1 MKYMS
6 ENKLS
11 GHPEIGNSPIEQM
24 PIPRHKGQL
33 EPVRD
38 IIFWEEGNPTS
49 LINLVTD
56 RLRELM
62 RQLPPALLAMSEKD
76 LKKKLDPTWLH
87 DQLRLAFWDEYF
99 LTIDNNERKMR
110 PAAIYAQCCSK
121 EGFYNQI
128 ENPLFLAYLTKPPAG
143 YMLKMRSLLD
153 MAMERLR
160 EVLSLD
166 LTNPNGTVNTK
177 LIAEIVKI
185 AALADNRVKG
195 AVTQKIQIDGTQ
207 KNLNVNINQ
216 QGYEPPKTHQDLEKE
231 LRDIEKEILML
242 KEPNK
247 TPNYFESAEED
258 GRELIEVQATEVKT

>member
-1 MKYMS
+1 MKNMQRNHLAS
-6 ENKLS
+6 Q
-11 GHPEIGNSPIEQM
+11 PQIGDSPIEQM
-24 PIPRHKGQL
+24 PIPRHKQQL

-38 IIFWEEGNPTS
+38 IIFWEEENPTS

-62 RQLPPALLAMSEKD
+62 RQLPPALLAMSERD
-76 LKKKLDPTWLH
+76 IRKKLDPTWLH

-99 LTIDNNERKMR
+99 LTIDNNERRMR
-110 PAAIYAQCCSK
+110 LAAIYSQCCSK

-143 YMLKMRSLLD
+143 YMLKMRNLLD

-216 QGYEPPKTHQDLEKE
+216 STYEPPKTHQDLEKE
-231 LRDIEKEILML
+231 LKDIEKEILQL
-242 KEPNK
+242 KEPAK
-247 TPNYFESAEED
+247 TPNYFESTEED
-258 GRELIEVQATEVKT
+258 GREVIEVRATEAKT

>member
-1 MKYMS
+1 MQKS
-6 ENKLS
+6 RLAS
-11 GHPEIGNSPIEQM
+11 HPELGNSPIEQE

-38 IIFWEEGNPTS
+38 IVFWEEENPTS
-49 LINLVTD
+49 LINLVTE

-62 RQLPPALLAMSEKD
+62 RQLPPSLLAMSERD
-76 LKKKLDPTWLH
+76 IRKKLDPTWLH

-110 PAAIYAQCCSK
+110 LAAIYSQCCSK

-143 YMLKMRSLLD
+143 YMLKMRNLLD

-216 QGYEPPKTHQDLEKE
+216 NGYEPPKTHQDLEKE
-231 LRDIEKEILML
+231 LKDIEREILQIKAPDQARNFM
-242 KEPNK
+242 E
-247 TPNYFESAEED
+247 ESTEED
-258 GRELIEVQATEVKT
+258 GREVIEVRATEIKT